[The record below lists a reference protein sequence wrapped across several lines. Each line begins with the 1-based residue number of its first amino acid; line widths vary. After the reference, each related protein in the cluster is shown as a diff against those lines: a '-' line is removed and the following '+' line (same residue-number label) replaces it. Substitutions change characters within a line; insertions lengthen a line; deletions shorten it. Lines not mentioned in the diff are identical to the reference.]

1 MTESFDCLRVC
12 ISILYL
18 FGVARCGYY
27 LGKLLKHLFFVL
39 GEFESSFLRDF
50 SDSILKSL
58 VDAFFVIFLV
68 IVQSY
73 ISTLEASNLPT

>member
-1 MTESFDCLRVC
+1 VWL
-12 ISILYL
+12 L
-18 FGVARCGYY
+18 FWEASETFV
-27 LGKLLKHLFFVL
+27 FFVL